1 MPANIQSSLS
11 GSQTTVGNSFM
22 SSSAIASAVPPPT
35 ISQTT
40 STHISAPSEVSQNTA
55 ISDRPKVKPVSKK
68 DVKNLRKAAAVL
80 QQNQIVS
87 VYNNSV
93 CIFVIFF
100 FLLKCV
106 LTFVF
111 VLLLATT
118 TGCDSKIR
126 TIIASAINST

>member
-100 FLLKCV
+100 FIKMCFNV
-106 LTFVF
+106 CF
-111 VLLLATT
+111 
-118 TGCDSKIR
+118 C
-126 TIIASAINST
+126 TIISNNNRL